1 MVPATLPDVSAAADT
16 QPPSVPQGMR
26 FAGRSRTSV
35 ALRWNAATDNV
46 GVAGYRLLRNGV
58 AIATVKQL
66 RYTYAR
72 LTCGRTYTF
81 ALQAYDAA
89 GNASNRAE
97 ATGRTATL
105 ACATKPAAKPKPP
118 VAKPKPPALPRVGT
132 HANLW
137 VDASGGSCSRTAAA
151 AAYVD
156 ARACSTLNAAY
167 QAAANGDTILV
178 RGGSYGRQVIAQKT
192 AAAPPGIRIATLPG
206 ESVVFGTLEIKG
218 SFLQVSGPFRAERL
232 EVDANGNSPANAPVE
247 SVLVDRFEVDGHGLS
262 GEPVGYLRGAARVT
276 WRNGEIHNNKNMSLV
291 LADQTASVGGV
302 TNITFDR
309 MRIHDALLDA
319 GSDAHTEC
327 LFAQGVN
334 NLRITN
340 SHFYRCAV
348 MDVFITRDPNNNTDA
363 VGGFIENN
371 IFEPPL
377 ASGNVCCAGNA
388 FHFRNGD
395 EPAPDINNWDFR
407 YNLFVGSLSFG
418 GNENVVEGAGLR
430 VLGNVFL
437 GRSDCKRGATYAN
450 NVHGDGSTC
459 GGAGE
464 VASSTTTI
472 RSGYMG
478 YVGSIATNNN
488 WHLNSKSVL
497 LDKGSPSSYPSADR
511 DGKRRFAG
519 RAPDAGPYEFH

>member
-137 VDASGGSCSRTAAA
+137 VDASGGSRSRTAAA

-192 AAAPPGIRIATLPG
+192 AAAPPGMPASRP
-206 ESVVFGTLEIKG
+206 
-218 SFLQVSGPFRAERL
+218 
-232 EVDANGNSPANAPVE
+232 SPA
-247 SVLVDRFEVDGHGLS
+247 
-262 GEPVGYLRGAARVT
+262 
-276 WRNGEIHNNKNMSLV
+276 
-291 LADQTASVGGV
+291 
-302 TNITFDR
+302 
-309 MRIHDALLDA
+309 
-319 GSDAHTEC
+319 
-327 LFAQGVN
+327 
-334 NLRITN
+334 
-340 SHFYRCAV
+340 
-348 MDVFITRDPNNNTDA
+348 
-363 VGGFIENN
+363 
-371 IFEPPL
+371 
-377 ASGNVCCAGNA
+377 
-388 FHFRNGD
+388 
-395 EPAPDINNWDFR
+395 
-407 YNLFVGSLSFG
+407 SLSCSGRWRSRGVSFRCQ
-418 GNENVVEGAGLR
+418 AH
-430 VLGNVFL
+430 F
-437 GRSDCKRGATYAN
+437 GRSVSK
-450 NVHGDGSTC
+450 STPTETARPTHRSKVC
-459 GGAGE
+459 
-464 VASSTTTI
+464 SSTGS
-472 RSGYMG
+472 RSM
-478 YVGSIATNNN
+478 AT
-488 WHLNSKSVL
+488 
-497 LDKGSPSSYPSADR
+497 A
-511 DGKRRFAG
+511 
-519 RAPDAGPYEFH
+519 